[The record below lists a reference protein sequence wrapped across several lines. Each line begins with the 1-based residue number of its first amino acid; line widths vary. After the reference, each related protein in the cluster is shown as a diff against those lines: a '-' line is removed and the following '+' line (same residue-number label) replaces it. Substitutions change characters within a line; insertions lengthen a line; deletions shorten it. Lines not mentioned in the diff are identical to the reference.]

1 MKQRPADW
9 MAWSLQ
15 FIFGAFI
22 FYAGGKHGIFRWTS
36 SQSFIDMDHP
46 MAVCFLTGC
55 ALVGG
60 GIASR
65 WGDRFWVGDEYR
77 VIPPDG
83 IDHNRLS
90 RFLSHLSMASGLV
103 LLAVALFGGR

>member
-15 FIFGAFI
+15 FLLGAGVFVFLGLRFI
-22 FYAGGKHGIFRWTS
+22 SEGLPVQQATS
-36 SQSFIDMDHP
+36 VTLALILLSF
-46 MAVCFLTGC
+46 

-90 RFLSHLSMASGLV
+90 RFLSHLSMASGLI